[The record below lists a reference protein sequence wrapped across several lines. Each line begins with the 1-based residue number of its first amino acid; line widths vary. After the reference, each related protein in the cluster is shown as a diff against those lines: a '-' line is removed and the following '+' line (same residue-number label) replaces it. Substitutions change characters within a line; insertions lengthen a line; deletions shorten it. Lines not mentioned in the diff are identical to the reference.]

1 MIGLLKRSAV
11 VAVVFGLAL
20 VAAVGIAGVG
30 ARSVSVAA
38 ETARAERISGAAP
51 TTMTREETQETIESY
66 VEALLSG
73 GAYEEFFAEDI
84 VFTMMDVGQEVHGRE
99 AAKQA
104 IDNLHH
110 VAFDAAP
117 ELRSIV
123 FGEGIA
129 VAEINFVGTHIGEFA
144 GVPATGRPVDVP
156 YTAVWE
162 LSGRKIDS
170 LRLYQLASGLEQQIL
185 IVLPSSS
192 GALDPYVGTT
202 WLTGAAASA
211 KKGIDVETSYVEA
224 NSPYE
229 GVNFVPGIAG
239 ADLDDYPSHSIDYA
253 AIMSPTNTGA
263 DLSDYP
269 EFTRDYVEITM
280 PESTSTGLNY
290 PTLAAPEDVSTD
302 VHGSTIMLPN
312 AISTGLNYP
321 ALLPQ
326 SGTSVSRWYIPG
338 ESLLPQPG
346 DIVDS
351 NVLPGANL
359 DDYPEHLAELSA
371 ITTVPS
377 NVDYQSDFQ
386 AMAEANIAASAAD
399 LDFPEVAPFNL
410 QMALAA
416 NAISVDDEVQDFDLL
431 IDFLTNSAENPDA
444 DVDEI
449 NYDFVVTSL
458 PNNEEASKAADR
470 ALAREELRQ
479 SSRLYAARIHL
490 E

>member
-1 MIGLLKRSAV
+1 MHLPRKNNVVRSLAV
-11 VAVVFGLAL
+11 CSFAFAL
-20 VAAVGIAGVG
+20 VAGSAGETLAAPKYDDGELGTTSAVAESGFDKDDPNNNNEVRFAVGDTSGGEDYIYIAGVG
-30 ARSVSVAA
+30 SIPYA
-38 ETARAERISGAAP
+38 EHTADY
-51 TTMTREETQETIESY
+51 TQ
-66 VEALLSG
+66 
-73 GAYEEFFAEDI
+73 
-84 VFTMMDVGQEVHGRE
+84 
-99 AAKQA
+99 
-104 IDNLHH
+104 
-110 VAFDAAP
+110 
-117 ELRSIV
+117 
-123 FGEGIA
+123 
-129 VAEINFVGTHIGEFA
+129 
-144 GVPATGRPVDVP
+144 
-156 YTAVWE
+156 
-162 LSGRKIDS
+162 
-170 LRLYQLASGLEQQIL
+170 

-386 AMAEANIAASAAD
+386 AMAEANMVAASATD
-399 LDFPEVAPFNL
+399 IDFPEVAPFNL
-410 QMALAA
+410 ATALALEA
-416 NAISVDDEVQDFDLL
+416 MSVDDEVQDFDGM
-431 IDFLTNSAENPDA
+431 IQ
-444 DVDEI
+444 V
-449 NYDFVVTSL
+449 L
-458 PNNEEASKAADR
+458 PNNAEASAATDQELAAEEEVRR
-470 ALAREELRQ
+470 A
-479 SSRLYAARIHL
+479 SRLYISQIHL
-490 E
+490 Q